1 MSIPTNKT
9 LYNKVKKEADKKYDK
24 PSAYKSGWIVKEYK
38 ERGGE
43 YSGKK
48 KEKEGLS
55 RWYKEEWKDI
65 GDKEYP
71 VYRPTK
77 RITKDTPLTE
87 SEISPTQLK
96 KQIKR
101 KQKIKGD
108 ANLPAFEKK
117 GGNKISTST
126 IMGDIDFDNMNWG
139 SFKKQFQASKKKL
152 GVSSLEDFANHIL
165 DNPKGFRDTTKK
177 RANFYKNVILKKGKG
192 NPFSKVKP
200 EKPEP
205 EPRTPKVAEE
215 MLKEMD
221 MEDRENY
228 LVPPRRKPRPK
239 YRRNRDGNMRPI
251 GGSNPSEERLVD
263 EMIDLINADE
273 PALTDQQ
280 RENAELIR
288 NMPPQPNRFTLPTLR
303 PPHITEERIM
313 NTPVVR
319 HEYIP
324 ELEETSDLVKRY
336 KEVQQEEKKE
346 RDKKRRKKGGMMQVS
361 DDEADLLPEDTL
373 EEVINVLQFDNSNP
387 HTHAAL
393 MAILPQHGQAADR
406 ARLRASLAHYGYVG
420 QDAAD
425 IMNAYNN
432 LYNNFHT
439 PQGSDDESDDESSTA
454 SVPMVSDD
462 EMGGG
467 GKKKK
472 VVKVQKNKI
481 TNTFKNPNSIME
493 ISKRMLRE
501 RDAGE
506 RDANL
511 NTIRRVERSKG
522 MYAPHGEGSSTI
534 VDEVSEGGRHIR
546 SHTVRPFFAMN

>member
-48 KEKEGLS
+48 KENEGLS

-65 GDKEYP
+65 GGKEYP

-177 RANFYKNVILKKGKG
+177 RANFYKNVILKQGGAVETRGMKRRRQQGENDFRMYQDLARNFNGRLPQDITRHIGSYLSGIEPRRGTDDTEAMMGHTREGNVRQQSIEEMDREDRKKREKSKKARRIDFG
-192 NPFSKVKP
+192 SPFALNPFGNN
-200 EKPEP
+200 
-205 EPRTPKVAEE
+205 
-215 MLKEMD
+215 D
-221 MEDRENY
+221 
-228 LVPPRRKPRPK
+228 PPPP
-239 YRRNRDGNMRPI
+239 P
-251 GGSNPSEERLVD
+251 
-263 EMIDLINADE
+263 
-273 PALTDQQ
+273 PA
-280 RENAELIR
+280 
-288 NMPPQPNRFTLPTLR
+288 
-303 PPHITEERIM
+303 
-313 NTPVVR
+313 
-319 HEYIP
+319 
-324 ELEETSDLVKRY
+324 
-336 KEVQQEEKKE
+336 
-346 RDKKRRKKGGMMQVS
+346 
-361 DDEADLLPEDTL
+361 
-373 EEVINVLQFDNSNP
+373 
-387 HTHAAL
+387 
-393 MAILPQHGQAADR
+393 GQA
-406 ARLRASLAHYGYVG
+406 LFGNGY
-420 QDAAD
+420 
-425 IMNAYNN
+425 
-432 LYNNFHT
+432 
-439 PQGSDDESDDESSTA
+439 DDVSS
-454 SVPMVSDD
+454 
-462 EMGGG
+462 
-467 GKKKK
+467 
-472 VVKVQKNKI
+472 
-481 TNTFKNPNSIME
+481 
-493 ISKRMLRE
+493 
-501 RDAGE
+501 
-506 RDANL
+506 
-511 NTIRRVERSKG
+511 
-522 MYAPHGEGSSTI
+522 
-534 VDEVSEGGRHIR
+534 GGRHIV